1 MTPQAAY
8 EALTAKGMTPEQ
20 IKAALD
26 MIPDEALEQGE
37 ENMPPMPPK
46 DEKLKNDMPPGGELL
61 PPKPAGAP
69 EGEPAPEGEAAPDEL
84 AEFAKD
90 VGAELEVAAE
100 MWALAQKMPQ
110 FKNMAIAQA
119 GKVIGKNY
127 MLRQKLVES
136 AAHAQSNAI
145 GMDNLG

>member
-37 ENMPPMPPK
+37 ETMPPMPPK
-46 DEKLKNDMPPGGELL
+46 DETGAPADAMPKDEMPL
-61 PPKPAGAP
+61 PPKSELKP
-69 EGEPAPEGEAAPDEL
+69 EGKPEGEAAPDEL

>member
-1 MTPQAAY
+1 MTPEAAY
-8 EALTAKGMTPEQ
+8 KELTAKGMTPEQ
-20 IKAALD
+20 IRAALD

-37 ENMPPMPPK
+37 ENMDPKMLDAEAAAPADAGKPPFPPK
-46 DEKLKNDMPPGGELL
+46 TEGAPKDMP
-61 PPKPAGAP
+61 AD
-69 EGEPAPEGEAAPDEL
+69 EAAPDEL

-110 FKNMAIAQA
+110 FKGMAMAQA
-119 GKVIGKNY
+119 GKLIGKNY
-127 MLRQKLVES
+127 MLRQKLAES
-136 AAHAQSNAI
+136 AAHAAANAV